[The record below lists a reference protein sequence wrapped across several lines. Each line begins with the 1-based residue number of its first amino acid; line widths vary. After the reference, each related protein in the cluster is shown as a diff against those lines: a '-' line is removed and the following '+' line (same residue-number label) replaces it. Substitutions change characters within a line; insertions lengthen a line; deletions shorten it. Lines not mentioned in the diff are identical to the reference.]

1 LNSGERCLTA
11 GFRVSATDLA
21 ALFTDTSSDSD
32 LVVLRAA
39 TMLKSVA
46 DELLAEPLHA
56 SRRQSDIEHNS
67 LYWNITGI

>member
-1 LNSGERCLTA
+1 MVFFLEQRRTMPDR
-11 GFRVSATDLA
+11 RVQRQR
-21 ALFTDTSSDSD
+21 D